1 MKNPETKNN
10 DISECKHKNVKRE
23 AGFIVCQDCGIVLDE
38 NIDIVDTI
46 PMDDHYKESQLDYER
61 NIRIRD
67 SKAKQDPFIKQQYD
81 RLQTLEKWYRDYQ
94 VSFTEQRK
102 TIEFLKGYG
111 ININQAKYE
120 AIKKRYLRYN
130 RKHRKS
136 YQNMVI
142 IFLGIVWMEIKDTT
156 NIRIERFIDIC
167 NELGHK
173 INKKMLNNA
182 MLKIKKTEKLWK
194 KLKTKGD
201 IEKEIKNRIKILFG
215 KDLNN
220 IPYESVKNYIPDKN
234 EYNTLKVEMQLI
246 ADKLLNEISYN
257 DLKNLNYKAFTAGL
271 IYYVGQC
278 LGEFRKIFTQSL
290 IEEATKFS
298 STTIRKKFHILKEIL
313 GDPEQKKVFNF
324 NNSYSH

>member
-1 MKNPETKNN
+1 LKNPNKKNN
-10 DISECKHKNVKRE
+10 DVSECKHHNVKRE
-23 AGFIVCQDCGIVLDE
+23 AGFLVCQDCGIVLDE
-38 NIDIVDTI
+38 NIDFVDSIGT
-46 PMDDHYKESQLDYER
+46 DDHYKESQLDYER

-67 SKAKQDPFIKQQYD
+67 SKAKQDPLIKQQYD
-81 RLQTLEKWYRDYQ
+81 RLQTLEIWYRDYQ
-94 VSFTEQRK
+94 ASFTEQKK
-102 TIEFLKGYG
+102 TIEFLKNYV
-111 ININQAKYE
+111 NIDQVKYE

-142 IFLGIVWMEIKDTT
+142 IFLAMVWMEIKDTT

-182 MLKIKKTEKLWK
+182 MLKIRKTEKLWK
-194 KLKTKGD
+194 KIKTTGD

-220 IPYESVKNYIPDKN
+220 IPYETVKNYIANKG
-234 EYNTLKVEMQLI
+234 EYNKLKVEMQLL
-246 ADKLLNEISYN
+246 ADKLLNNISYN

-278 LGEFRKIFTQSL
+278 LGENRKVFTQAL

-298 STTIRKKFHILKEIL
+298 STTIRKKFHILKDIL
-313 GDPEQKKVFNF
+313 GDPEQQKNLLTQ
-324 NNSYSH
+324 